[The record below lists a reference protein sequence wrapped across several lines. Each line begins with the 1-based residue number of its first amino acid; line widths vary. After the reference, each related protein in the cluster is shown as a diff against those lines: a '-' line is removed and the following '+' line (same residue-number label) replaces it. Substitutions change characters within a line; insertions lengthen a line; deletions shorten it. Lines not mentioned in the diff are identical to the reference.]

1 MTTNTPWPLRRHTA
15 ETLNDLSDL
24 AGTSCNSTAKPPI
37 SAVHVRTEIAVRHLE
52 WWSDRQPGGLCPEVA
67 TARQSCSSRCLLWS
81 GVRDAGGINGCGGAV
96 RAAAGQVVLHRGAR
110 AGPGF
115 ACVRV

>member
-1 MTTNTPWPLRRHTA
+1 MRRADRVPGPPA
-15 ETLNDLSDL
+15 EGRSNPSADPALSDTGGAL
-24 AGTSCNSTAKPPI
+24 GKAPAFR
-37 SAVHVRTEIAVRHLE
+37 VRTEIAVRLE
-52 WWSDRQPGGLCPEVA
+52 WWSDRQPGWLCPEVA

-96 RAAAGQVVLHRGAR
+96 RAAAGRIVLHRGAR
-110 AGPGF
+110 AGPGL